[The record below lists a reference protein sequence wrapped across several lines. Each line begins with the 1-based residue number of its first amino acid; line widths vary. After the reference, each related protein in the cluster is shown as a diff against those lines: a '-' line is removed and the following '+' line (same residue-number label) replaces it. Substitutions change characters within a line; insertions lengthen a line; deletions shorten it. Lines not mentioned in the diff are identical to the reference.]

1 MARKHEDAFKRG
13 PAANAL
19 CELHAALIL
28 TAYGSVFYICKCEAS
43 VRDNE
48 RCFQVRGSIQI
59 VDGHRTVKVRH
70 QSIVIL
76 PVAHVKPR
84 EVKRSICARA
94 GLPHAAPRGG
104 VGCGRPW
111 DDLIR
116 RASLNRVCT
125 VERVPGFVFVR

>member
-1 MARKHEDAFKRG
+1 MVASLTFAKAKRVG
-13 PAANAL
+13 AKTSNV
-19 CELHAALIL
+19 
-28 TAYGSVFYICKCEAS
+28 SKCVA
-43 VRDNE
+43 VL
-48 RCFQVRGSIQI
+48 QT

-70 QSIVIL
+70 QSLVVL

-84 EVKRSICARA
+84 EVERSVRART

-125 VERVPGFVFVR
+125 VERVPGFVFV